1 MISAGSI
8 QVRKDYR
15 LTLVEANSLRITDV
29 DVTDTGTY
37 FYVVYVLNWDISIC
51 TWYSNML
58 KAADTEKVMCNSHTI
73 NCVLKWGKGGLI
85 FEIWFVSLVF
95 PLVFP
100 WYCNVWHNFAKKS
113 YFYYPK
119 KGVEGRFLNE
129 GRRGI
134 SPV

>member
-37 FYVVYVLNWDISIC
+37 FYVHSICTELRHRSIC

-73 NCVLKWGKGGLI
+73 N
-85 FEIWFVSLVF
+85 
-95 PLVFP
+95 
-100 WYCNVWHNFAKKS
+100 
-113 YFYYPK
+113 
-119 KGVEGRFLNE
+119 
-129 GRRGI
+129 
-134 SPV
+134 